1 MIIFLQKFKEV
12 WWAIKATD
20 LNMGY
25 SYKKLSSDD
34 ISLLKDLL
42 KVFGEAFLDVPT
54 YQDAVPS
61 DTYLTSFLVKPQN
74 IVLVAMSGSEVVGGL
89 VAYVLE
95 KFERERSE
103 VYIYDLAVAE
113 AHRRKGIA
121 TKLIT
126 MLKPISKEKG
136 AYVIYVQADYGDD
149 PAVALYEKLG
159 VKEEVM
165 HFDIPV
171 DDAS

>member
-1 MIIFLQKFKEV
+1 MAYLNKHLNQGDVPFLKQ
-12 WWAIKATD
+12 
-20 LNMGY
+20 
-25 SYKKLSSDD
+25 
-34 ISLLKDLL
+34 LL
-42 KVFGEAFLDVPT
+42 KVFGEAFNDLRM

-61 DTYLTSFLVKPQN
+61 DAYLESFLSKPQN
-74 IVLVAMSGSEVVGGL
+74 IVLVTQEGDAVVGGL

-95 KFERERSE
+95 KFEQQRSE

-121 TKLIT
+121 RGLINQ
-126 MLKPISKEKG
+126 LKTVAKEKG

-149 PAVALYEKLG
+149 PAIALYESMG
-159 VKEEVM
+159 VKEEVL

-171 DDAS
+171 E